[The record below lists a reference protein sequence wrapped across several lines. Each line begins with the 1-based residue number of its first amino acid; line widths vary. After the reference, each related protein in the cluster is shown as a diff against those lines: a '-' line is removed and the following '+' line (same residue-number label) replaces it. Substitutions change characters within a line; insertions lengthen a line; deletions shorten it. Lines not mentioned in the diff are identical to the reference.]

1 MTHKRMTSSQQEG
14 DADRSASPSSRL
26 RREVEQKQSF
36 VWGGLVRDHKTNRKR
51 AAPQFKSRFVEI
63 FGDPA
68 VNSKK
73 YPMGTIPKYA
83 ENLDSMRVPVT
94 QGDRKPG
101 PYPYIGASGQVD
113 SVSDYIFDETLLL
126 ISEDGANLLMRTSPI
141 AFTIT
146 GKTWVNNHA
155 HVLRCKSNAIRVFL
169 QQYINMI
176 DITEWVTGS
185 AQPKLNQKRLNTIP
199 VPLVAVNQ
207 MQEFANFVDQVDKL
221 RFEACY
227 AMYLLCAALTLLWS
241 TMAYMSVVS
250 IFAWPKS
257 RCTCSMGIPL
267 SMAFVASVRRNLCG

>member
-1 MTHKRMTSSQQEG
+1 
-14 DADRSASPSSRL
+14 
-26 RREVEQKQSF
+26 
-36 VWGGLVRDHKTNRKR
+36 
-51 AAPQFKSRFVEI
+51 
-63 FGDPA
+63 
-68 VNSKK
+68 
-73 YPMGTIPKYA
+73 MGTIPKYA

-126 ISEDGANLLMRTSPI
+126 VSEDGANLLMRTSPI

-185 AQPKLNQKRLNTIP
+185 AQPKLNQKRLNAIP

-207 MQEFANFVDQVDKL
+207 MQEFANFADQADKL
-221 RFEACY
+221 RFAAQQQIDKLE
-227 AMYLLCAALTLLWS
+227 MLKKSLLQE
-241 TMAYMSVVS
+241 Y
-250 IFAWPKS
+250 F
-257 RCTCSMGIPL
+257 
-267 SMAFVASVRRNLCG
+267 N